1 MDESSIFY
9 KIKTLCTTY
18 VGWVM
23 LVSTQVMS
31 WVGNFSTQ
39 RCWVRLKNPSTRL
52 NPTHAL
58 PYS

>member
-9 KIKTLCTTY
+9 KIKTLCTTH

-39 RCWVRLKNPSTRL
+39 RYWVG
-52 NPTHAL
+52 
-58 PYS
+58 